1 VQRDG
6 HAFAF
11 NIINAEIYF
20 ETASRFMT
28 GQKSVQENLNA
39 IGVSDLSWITH
50 PTSSAAIRTKE
61 LIMSAIPRETQDH
74 HDLAGTAQHLVR
86 KSFHPQWVFERLL
99 GKLLVILKKCNKR
112 ESELERGASKALL
125 RRQYILDA
133 GMMDYVHFIQAFD
146 KAIERVQKYSSAFD
160 PFLDYR
166 DWEIEVDKE
175 VYFNSDDE
183 EEDKRPLPSWINEWS
198 EEANERVED
207 GEGKPKEDKKERV
220 NRLKGLGLGFPGL
233 RGLRSVT
240 SRM

>member
-1 VQRDG
+1 MQRDG

-11 NIINAEIYF
+11 NTINAEIFF
-20 ETASRFMT
+20 ENARFIT
-28 GQKSVQENLNA
+28 GLKPVQENLNA

-50 PTSSAAIRTKE
+50 PASSAAVRAKQ
-61 LIMSAIPRETQDH
+61 LIVSAIPRETQDH
-74 HDLAGTAQHLVR
+74 HDLAASARHLVR

-99 GKLLVILKKCNKR
+99 GQLLVILKKCNER
-112 ESELERGASKALL
+112 ESELERGSSKALL

-146 KAIERVQKYSSAFD
+146 KAIERVRKYSSAFD

-183 EEDKRPLPSWINEWS
+183 EEDKRPLPFWINEWL
-198 EEANERVED
+198 EEANEKVED
-207 GEGKPKEDKKERV
+207 GEGKPTGDKKERV
-220 NRLKGLGLGFPGL
+220 NAFKGLGLGFP
-233 RGLRSVT
+233 RSRDPRSVT